1 MVENDNKSV
10 QKEDL
15 HDANPLN
22 SLYCPKFYTNFI
34 LHFFA

>member
-1 MVENDNKSV
+1 MAENDNKSV

-22 SLYCPKFYTNFI
+22 CFKLFEV
-34 LHFFA
+34 LH